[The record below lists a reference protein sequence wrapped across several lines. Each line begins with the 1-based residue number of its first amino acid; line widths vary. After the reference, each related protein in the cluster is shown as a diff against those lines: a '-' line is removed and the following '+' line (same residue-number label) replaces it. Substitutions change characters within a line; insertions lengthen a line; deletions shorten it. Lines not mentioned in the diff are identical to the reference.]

1 MKFRRRNHEFEKA
14 TRLLDQGRAREALV
28 IAENFLKKED
38 EGSQISG
45 YLCRGMIYEDGGYG
59 VEQDFYKAMD
69 SYRRVSLAAPCGP
82 AFINLA
88 RVSMKCPGGYPQA
101 RHFLDVALS
110 YGLTSEVALCL
121 AHYYETK
128 PDPELAFAKECYV
141 KAAFLWRFAG
151 FFGYSRVARQ
161 MGQWGRALCVDIL
174 RLILGPILALLIG
187 AKAQYRF

>member
-1 MKFRRRNHEFEKA
+1 MIFRKNHEFEKA
-14 TRLLDQGRAREALV
+14 TRLLDLGKVREALV
-28 IAENFLKKED
+28 IADAFLAKKD
-38 EGSQISG
+38 EGSRLSG
-45 YLCRGMIYEDGGYG
+45 YLCRAMAYEDGGDG
-59 VEQDFYKAMD
+59 IAQDFDKAID
-69 SYRRVSLAAPCGP
+69 NFRRASLIAPWSG
-82 AFINLA
+82 AFVNLA
-88 RVSMKCPGGYPQA
+88 RVSMKRKDGYADA
-101 RHFLDVALS
+101 RRFLDVALS
-110 YGLTSEVALCL
+110 YSLTPEVVLCL

-128 PDPELAFAKECYV
+128 PDPELMFAKECYV